1 MALRFVDSFDHYSA
15 AQWLRRY
22 SSGSGIVI
30 EAGGRRGTNGVR
42 VNHLCSFGKVLDAQA
57 TWIVGFAYNFGGAM
71 FTGPATLWAWQDAG
85 TPQCDLRLN
94 TNLTLSVTRNGTVLG
109 TSVAILSAGNSYI
122 EFKATIGNAG
132 SYEVRVNGVN
142 ILSGAGVDTQNTAN
156 AAADRFVVDGFGITA
171 AGGQCYDDLYV
182 CDGTGSSNNNF
193 LGDVRIDAKFPT
205 GAGNS
210 TQFTPSAGSNFQCVD
225 DNPPNDDIDHVE
237 SANVGDKDTYAFGT
251 LVSHTPLSIFGVQ
264 VNMHA
269 KKDDAGARSIA
280 SVVRSGGSDTDGA
293 AQPLGTTYANLRQM
307 VEQDPNTAAPWTK
320 VNLNASEFGP
330 KVAA

>member
-1 MALRFVDSFDHYSA
+1 
-15 AQWLRRY
+15 
-22 SSGSGIVI
+22 
-30 EAGGRRGTNGVR
+30 
-42 VNHLCSFGKVLDAQA
+42 
-57 TWIVGFAYNFGGAM
+57 
-71 FTGPATLWAWQDAG
+71 
-85 TPQCDLRLN
+85 
-94 TNLTLSVTRNGTVLG
+94 
-109 TSVAILSAGNSYI
+109 
-122 EFKATIGNAG
+122 
-132 SYEVRVNGVN
+132 VRVNGVN